1 MRLTRLSQKNPQKNT
16 NNDHQNFIKQNSRSC
31 HANAHQPNWYFLIRK
46 YIHQGSQREALLLY
60 NQIRCKGVYIL
71 GLVPAVLKACAS
83 ASILKY
89 GKCLHGE
96 AIKKGVDFD
105 VVIGTS
111 LVDMYGKSG
120 DIFNSRKV
128 FDCMPERNV
137 VTWNAMIGGY
147 IRNGDMK
154 SASALFEKMSTRTA
168 VTWIEMIHGFAGS
181 GDLVTARYLFDQVP
195 PDLKNVV
202 TWSVMVD
209 GYASKGL
216 MAEARV
222 LFEEMPE
229 RNFFS
234 WSSMVSGYCKI
245 GNVKEAR
252 AVFDRVPIRNLVNW
266 NSLICGYTQNGFC
279 EEALEAFRK
288 MQADGFEPDEVT
300 VASILSA
307 CAQLGLLDVGK
318 DVHHMV
324 YDKGIQ
330 LNQFVMNA
338 LVDMYAKC
346 GDLTNARSIFEGMT
360 SKNSACWNAM
370 ISGFAIHG
378 QCKEALDFFRR
389 MEESNEKP
397 DEITFLSV
405 LSACAHGG
413 FIDEGLEI
421 FSKMEKCGLAAS
433 IKHYGCVVDLLGRAG
448 RLQDAYQFIKKMPM
462 KPNDAVWGALLGACR
477 VHLDMDMVEQVM
489 EEVRREEC
497 SIDSGNDP
505 HCVLLSNVF
514 AASDSWEKA
523 ERMRIVMVNKGL
535 PKIPGRSSVVL
546 VNTEQ

>member
-1 MRLTRLSQKNPQKNT
+1 MNLPQKNPPKNT
-16 NNDHQNFIKQNSRSC
+16 NNDHQNQSKSHQNFIKQNSRSC
-31 HANAHQPNWYFLIRK
+31 HANALQPNWYFLIRK
-46 YIHQGSQREALLLY
+46 YIYQGSQREALVLY
-60 NQIRCKGVYIL
+60 NQIRCKGAYIL
-71 GLVPAVLKACAS
+71 GLVPAILKACAS
-83 ASILKY
+83 ASIVKY

-96 AIKKGVDFD
+96 AIKNGVDFD

-111 LVDMYGKSG
+111 LVDMYAKSG
-120 DIFNSRKV
+120 DIFDSRKM

-147 IRNGDMK
+147 VRNGGMK
-154 SASALFEKMSTRTA
+154 TASALFEKMSTRTA
-168 VTWIEMIHGFAGS
+168 VTWIEMIRGFTGS
-181 GDLVTARYLFDQVP
+181 GDLVTARCMFDQVP
-195 PDLKNVV
+195 PELKNVV
-202 TWSVMVD
+202 TWTVMVD

-216 MAEARV
+216 MIDARV
-222 LFEEMPE
+222 LFEQMPE

-234 WSSMVSGYCKI
+234 WSSMISGYCKI
-245 GNVKEAR
+245 GDVEEAR
-252 AVFDRVPIRNLVNW
+252 AIFDRFHLGTCVQKDASR
-266 NSLICGYTQNGFC
+266 C
-279 EEALEAFRK
+279 
-288 MQADGFEPDEVT
+288 FEPDEVT
-300 VASILSA
+300 VAGILSA

-318 DVHHMV
+318 DVHRMV
-324 YDKGIQ
+324 YDKGIK

-360 SKNSACWNAM
+360 YKSSACWNAM

-413 FIDEGLEI
+413 FIDEGR
-421 FSKMEKCGLAAS
+421 
-433 IKHYGCVVDLLGRAG
+433 V
-448 RLQDAYQFIKKMPM
+448 QDAYEFIKRMPM

-489 EEVRREEC
+489 EEVRREDC

-505 HCVLLSNVF
+505 HCVLLSNIF

-523 ERMRIVMVNKGL
+523 ERMRMVMVTKGL
-535 PKIPGRSSVVL
+535 PKTPGRSSVVL
-546 VNTEQ
+546 VNTQQ